1 MCAPTLTH
9 KHPVQVTAYTSV
21 VVHFYHEEFITCK
34 VMDKH
39 LRALAP
45 RALGARFLKLE
56 AQKAPFF
63 TAKLKVKVL
72 PTLVYFRDGVATG
85 RQTGFE
91 GLVNC
96 ATDQDF
102 PTLRLLRA
110 MQLGGVMGEAARKAA
125 AEGEGEDEDDGEGG
139 VGGGSRGGGGGAGGT
154 FEAKLAA
161 ARARMLNEEAELEDL

>member
-1 MCAPTLTH
+1 M
-9 KHPVQVTAYTSV
+9 

-56 AQKAPFF
+56 AKKANFF

-72 PTLVYFRDGVATG
+72 PTLVYFKDGVATG

-91 GLVNC
+91 GLVSQ

-110 MQLGGVMGEAARKAA
+110 MQLAGVLGEAARREA
-125 AEGEGEDEDDGEGG
+125 AEGAGEDEGEEEGG
-139 VGGGSRGGGGGAGGT
+139 IGGGAAGGGGGAGGS
-154 FEAKLAA
+154 FEAQL
-161 ARARMLNEEAELEDL
+161 ARARAKMLAEEVDLED

>member
-1 MCAPTLTH
+1 M
-9 KHPVQVTAYTSV
+9 

-56 AQKAPFF
+56 AKKANFF

-91 GLVNC
+91 GLVRA

-110 MQLGGVMGEAARKAA
+110 RQLGGVLGDAARREA
-125 AEGEGEDEDDGEGG
+125 AEGGEEDEEEEGG
-139 VGGGSRGGGGGAGGT
+139 VGGGAAGGGGGAGGS
-154 FEAKLAA
+154 FEAQL
-161 ARARMLNEEAELEDL
+161 ARARAKMLAEDAELGE

>member
-1 MCAPTLTH
+1 M
-9 KHPVQVTAYTSV
+9 
-21 VVHFYHEEFITCK
+21 TCK

-56 AQKAPFF
+56 AKKANFF

-91 GLVNC
+91 GLVGA

-110 MQLGGVMGEAARKAA
+110 MQLGGVLGDAAQREA
-125 AEGEGEDEDDGEGG
+125 AEGGGGGEDEEEGEGG
-139 VGGGSRGGGGGAGGT
+139 VGGGAAGGGGGAGGS
-154 FEAKLAA
+154 FEAQL
-161 ARARMLNEEAELEDL
+161 ARARAKMLAEDAELGEL